1 MALTPMMRQYLEI
14 KENYSDAI
22 LFYRLGDF
30 YEMFMEDAKVA
41 SSILEIALTG
51 RDAGLSE
58 RIPMC
63 GIPYHAASGYIARL
77 IDKGFKVAICEQV
90 EDPKLTK
97 GIVRREVVRVIT
109 PGTILEELS
118 LKEKENNFIGSLV
131 RAGDCYALAAA
142 DISTGEFRVTAVRT
156 VDGIRRVLDEIA
168 RLELRELV
176 TGEEALDKLLS
187 GYAGYRSS
195 HPLPPSPQAVEGLIR
210 FSDKLLGADAMKLA
224 AALLYSYL
232 DYTQKG
238 NLAFI
243 RGIEAYTLG
252 YYMTIDSW
260 SRRNLELTRSLR
272 GDGSANTLLSVLD
285 KTRTAFGGRLLKRW
299 LEQPLLDREEIGKRL
314 DIVGLL
320 TADLDFSQEVR
331 EALRG
336 IYDIERLLGR
346 LSYGSGNARD
356 LLALK
361 GSLEKAARVK
371 ALLTAHGS
379 PLLGDLIGGIQDYDE
394 LARLLNEAISD
405 DAPLTI
411 REGGIIRTGF
421 NREVDE
427 LRQLNNDSK
436 EFIKALEQRE
446 KERLGIK
453 SLKVG
458 YNKVFGYY
466 IEITK
471 LNAHLAP
478 PEYIR
483 KQTIAGGERFINEEL
498 KELEYRIIH
507 SRDKLDSL
515 KYELFQEIRDRIL
528 KELEGLR
535 ATALE
540 LTRLDVLASFAAV
553 ANLNDYKRPRFTE
566 GRSFRIEGG
575 RHPIVEK
582 LVEQERY
589 VANDFD
595 MADNNLAV
603 ITGPNMAGKSTFI
616 RMLAILTVMAQCG
629 SFVPAESFELGI
641 VDRVFARVGAS
652 DDLGSGQ
659 STFMVEMNEVA
670 TILDNATED
679 SLIILDEVG
688 RGTSTLDGLS
698 IAWAMSEYLLTRIKA
713 RTVFATHYHE
723 LIELEQDFPN
733 VCNLS
738 MAVQEYK
745 DQVVFLRKVV
755 AGGADKSYGLHVAR
769 MAGLPEEL
777 LKRAEEQ
784 MSVLEGKEPAVRE
797 VQGAFGF
804 VEVDNPTRDL
814 LLEVNPN
821 ALTPLEALELVYRLK
836 KLEQEKP

>member
-14 KENYSDAI
+14 KEQYGDAI

-30 YEMFMEDAKVA
+30 YEMFMEDARTA

-51 RDAGLSE
+51 RDAGLEE

-63 GIPYHAASGYIARL
+63 GIPYHAASGYIAKL
-77 IDKGFKVAICEQV
+77 IDKGLKVAICEQV
-90 EDPKLTK
+90 GDPKQSK
-97 GIVRREVVRVIT
+97 GIVKREVIRVIT
-109 PGTILEELS
+109 PGTVLEELS
-118 LKEKENNFIGSLV
+118 LREKENNYISALV
-131 RAGDCYALAAA
+131 RSGEEYALATA
-142 DISTGEFRVTAVRT
+142 DLSTGEFRVTSLRT
-156 VDGIRRVLDEIA
+156 ADGVKRVQDELA
-168 RLELRELV
+168 RLEPRELLLADESLKTV
-176 TGEEALDKLLS
+176 LDAYGGAISLF
-187 GYAGYRSS
+187 GT
-195 HPLPPSPQAVEGLIR
+195 PSPAKVVEGL
-210 FSDKLLGADAMKLA
+210 SDGLGAASLA
-224 AALLYSYL
+224 ASALLHGYL

-238 NLAFI
+238 NLAYL
-243 RGIEAYTLG
+243 RRIESYGLG
-252 YYMTIDSW
+252 FYMTIDSW

-272 GDGSANTLLSVLD
+272 DGETGNTLLSVLD

-299 LEQPLLDREEIGKRL
+299 LEQPLLDREEINRRQ
-314 DIVGLL
+314 DIVALL
-320 TADLDFSQEVR
+320 AGDLDFSEGIR
-331 EALRG
+331 ESLKG

-356 LLALK
+356 LLALRN
-361 GSLEKAARVK
+361 SLERIGRIRVQ
-371 ALLTAHGS
+371 LLVKDS
-379 PLLGDLIGGIQDYDE
+379 PLLAGLVAGIRDYRE
-394 LARLLNEAISD
+394 LAGLLEEAVNE

-411 REGGIIRTGF
+411 REGGMIRDGF

-427 LRQLNNDSK
+427 LRTLNRDSK
-436 EFIKALEQRE
+436 EFIRDLENRE
-446 KERLGIK
+446 RERLGIR

-471 LNAHLAP
+471 AHAAQAP
-478 PEYIR
+478 SDYIR
-483 KQTIAGGERFINEEL
+483 RQTIAGGERFINEEL
-498 KELEYRIIH
+498 KELEYKIIN
-507 SRDKLDSL
+507 SRDKLGSL
-515 KYELFQEIRDRIL
+515 EHELFQELRERVL
-528 KELEGLR
+528 EETEGLR
-535 ATALE
+535 ETALE
-540 LTRLDVLASFAAV
+540 IARLDVLASFAAV
-553 ANLNDYKRPRFTE
+553 ANLYDYRRPLFVE
-566 GRSFRIEGG
+566 GQAFKVTAG

-582 LVEQERY
+582 LVEKERY
-589 VANDFD
+589 VPNDFD
-595 MADNNLAV
+595 MAENNLAV

-629 SFVPAESFELGI
+629 SFVPADHFELGI

-670 TILDNATED
+670 SILENATEQ

-698 IAWAMSEYLLTRIKA
+698 IAWAVSEYLLTRIQA

-723 LIELEQDFPN
+723 LIELEERFGN
-733 VCNLS
+733 VVNLS

-777 LKRAEEQ
+777 LRRAEEQ
-784 MSVLEGKEPAVRE
+784 MGALEGKEPLVGERQA
-797 VQGAFGF
+797 AFDF
-804 VEVDNPTRDL
+804 VEVDNPYREL
-814 LLEVNPN
+814 LREVNPN
-821 ALTPLEALELVYRLK
+821 TLTPLEALELIYRLK
-836 KLEQEKP
+836 QLERED

>member
-51 RDAGLSE
+51 RDAGLAE

-63 GIPYHAASGYIARL
+63 GIPYHAASGYIAKL
-77 IDKGFKVAICEQV
+77 IDKGLKVAICEQV

-97 GIVRREVVRVIT
+97 GIVKREVIRVIT

-118 LKEKENNFIGSLV
+118 LKEKENNFIGALV
-131 RAGDCYALAAA
+131 REGDCFALAAA
-142 DISTGEFRVTAVRT
+142 DISTGEFRVTAIRT
-156 VDGIRRVLDEIA
+156 TDGIRRVLDEIS

-176 TGEEALDKLLS
+176 TSEEALNEQLS
-187 GYAGYRSS
+187 GYTGYRSS
-195 HPLPPSPQAVEGLIR
+195 HPLPPSLQAVNGLIR
-210 FSDKLLGADAMKLA
+210 FSDMLLGADAMKQA
-224 AALLYSYL
+224 ASLLYAYL

-243 RGIEAYTLG
+243 RGIEAYALG
-252 YYMTIDSW
+252 YYMTIDTW

-299 LEQPLLDREEIGKRL
+299 LEQPLLDREEIERRL

-320 TADLDFSQEVR
+320 VDDLDFSQEVR
-331 EALRG
+331 DALKG

-361 GSLEKAARVK
+361 SSLEKTARVK
-371 ALLTAHGS
+371 NLLVAKGS
-379 PLLGDLIGGIQDYDE
+379 PLLSEMIGGIRDYEE
-394 LARLLNEAISD
+394 LAGLLDEAISE

-411 REGGIIRTGF
+411 RDGGIIRTGF
-421 NREVDE
+421 NLEVDE
-427 LRQLNNDSK
+427 LRKLNNDSK

-446 KERLGIK
+446 KDRLGIK

-498 KELEYRIIH
+498 KELEYKIIH
-507 SRDKLDSL
+507 SRDKLGSL
-515 KYELFQEIRDRIL
+515 EHELFLEIRGRVL
-528 KELEGLR
+528 KEIEGLR
-535 ATALE
+535 STALE
-540 LTRLDVLASFAAV
+540 VARLDVLASFAAV
-553 ANLNDYKRPRFTE
+553 ANMNDYKRPRFTE
-566 GRSFRIEGG
+566 GRSFRIVEG

-589 VANDFD
+589 VSNDFD
-595 MADNNLAV
+595 IAENNLAI

-641 VDRVFARVGAS
+641 ADRVFARVGAS

-670 TILDNATED
+670 TILNNATEK

-723 LIELEQDFPN
+723 LIELEQDFAN

-769 MAGLPEEL
+769 MAGLPEDL
-777 LKRAEEQ
+777 LKRAEVQ
-784 MSVLEGKEPAVRE
+784 MDYFEGKEPVVRE
-797 VQGAFGF
+797 SQGTFDF

-814 LLEVNPN
+814 LREVNPN